1 MANIVTLTLNSSVD
15 VQWEVDEAV
24 PVKKL
29 RSSAP
34 LHFPGGGGIN
44 VSRVIRILGGHS
56 IAIHTAGWYTGQFL
70 RELVEAHGL

>member
-44 VSRVIRILGGHS
+44 VSRVIQDSR
-56 IAIHTAGWYTGQFL
+56 
-70 RELVEAHGL
+70 RP